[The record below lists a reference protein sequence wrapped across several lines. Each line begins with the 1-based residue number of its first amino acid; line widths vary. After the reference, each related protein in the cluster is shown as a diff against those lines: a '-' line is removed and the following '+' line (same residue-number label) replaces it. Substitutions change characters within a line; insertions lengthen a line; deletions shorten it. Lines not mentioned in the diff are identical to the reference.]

1 MLRKG
6 VQGVKGL
13 HGVRGVQV
21 VKGFGSCK
29 EVARC

>member
-6 VQGVKGL
+6 VQGVNGL